1 MMPAMLRFH
10 EAGERRR
17 RGRGAVKAKQGTGD
31 GMQETRDG
39 EAGTIRDAASPG
51 IFMNESLTYGK
62 GNRKEIPRLRG
73 LFERS
78 V

>member
-1 MMPAMLRFH
+1 MICNYSFDYNA
-10 EAGERRR
+10 AGNITEEK
-17 RGRGAVKAKQGTGD
+17 GLNENLTI
-31 GMQETRDG
+31 TNG
-39 EAGTIRDAASPG
+39 EIS
-51 IFMNESLTYGK
+51 MTYGK